1 MAFKH
6 ELGITKPQYFCIE
19 FVANTAEGN
28 WLSQRI
34 VDHWFDSLG
43 AKNRYRDDLYR
54 EYVNNAK
61 KAAEFRFKLVFN
73 YGLGL
78 QECLAMEG
86 LASEKLD
93 RFATPTDS
101 RDRWINEELRK
112 FGWYLNLGEHLDI
125 GYFLGE
131 NMIY

>member
-19 FVANTAEGN
+19 FAVNTAEVG

-34 VDHWFDSLG
+34 INHAFDSHG
-43 AKNRYRDDLYR
+43 AKNRYRNDLYR
-54 EYVNNAK
+54 EYVNSAK

-78 QECLAMEG
+78 KECLAIEM
-86 LASEKLD
+86 LASAEQD
-93 RFATPTDS
+93 RFATPTDA
-101 RDRWINEELRK
+101 RDRWVDGELSKYEWYRK
-112 FGWYLNLGEHLDI
+112 LGNCDTLTS
-125 GYFLGE
+125 
-131 NMIY
+131 

>member
-19 FVANTAEGN
+19 FVVNSAECS

-34 VDHWFDSLG
+34 MKHWFDSPES
-43 AKNRYRDDLYR
+43 KDRYRDDLFR

-61 KAAEFRFKLVFN
+61 KAAEFRFKLVSN

-78 QECLAMEG
+78 KECLAMEG
-86 LASEKLD
+86 LATEQRD

-101 RDRWINEELRK
+101 RDRWIDEELRK
-112 FGWYLNLGEHLDI
+112 FEWYQKLGECDTLT
-125 GYFLGE
+125 
-131 NMIY
+131 M